1 MLMFHIFKTK
11 ENNINKDGEILKM
24 EYKQKQMNF
33 LVFQINNIMTEEMK
47 KP

>member
-1 MLMFHIFKTK
+1 MGK
-11 ENNINKDGEILKM
+11 ILKI

-33 LVFQINNIMTEEMK
+33 LIFQINNIMTEEMK